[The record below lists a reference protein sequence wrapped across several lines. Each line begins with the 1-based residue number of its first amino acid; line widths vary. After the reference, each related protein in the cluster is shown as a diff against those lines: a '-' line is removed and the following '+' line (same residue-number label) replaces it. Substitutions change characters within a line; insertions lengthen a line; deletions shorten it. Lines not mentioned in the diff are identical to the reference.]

1 MDNLLYDVDVDENGP
16 FIVPVEPK
24 PVFCSEIPSFMGGAL
39 NDDET
44 NKKVKSQA
52 DRLSKE
58 INGNPKILEKS
69 YVVCYLHDGIEYL
82 CGYDI
87 PNLIDGTIPEV
98 QYGNIVD
105 CLVYDCNDIVHE
117 CFMVIGKR
125 TRDNIRPNELF
136 CLIILKEEFS
146 MFKDKQY
153 PTAESDFTF
162 LHTDEEE

>member
-16 FIVPVEPK
+16 FIVALEPR
-24 PVFCSEIPSFMGGAL
+24 PVFCSEIPSFMGGAF
-39 NDDET
+39 NDEKTDRQ
-44 NKKVKSQA
+44 VKSQA
-52 DRLSKE
+52 ARLSKE

-69 YVVCYLHDGIEYL
+69 YVSCYLHDGIEYL

-105 CLVYDCNDIVHE
+105 CLVYDCDHE

-136 CLIILKEEFS
+136 CLIILKEEINKLQS
-146 MFKDKQY
+146 TEEVDV
-153 PTAESDFTF
+153 SF
-162 LHTDEEE
+162 LNNDEEE